1 MEAPRLIDFDWSLR
15 VVLSSHHLSSMRRP
29 LLMVDLSLQYEN
41 GTSRNQILEL
51 AESDLDQILKSFD
64 SVERVLDILP

>member
-15 VVLSSHHLSSMRRP
+15 VVLSSNHLSSMRRP